1 MVMRQNLDVF
11 KGECSRTFT
20 TLMIVLLAT
29 SEAELQELVKIN
41 VKYTDIAVGSLTCH
55 TTTGTNIGPISY
67 RITQCYLPPD
77 RCDIPVFTPAEAGS
91 RLSDPGGCKAELI

>member
-1 MVMRQNLDVF
+1 MRQTLDVF

-55 TTTGTNIGPISY
+55 TTTGANIGPISY
-67 RITQCYLPPD
+67 TVDHTVLPAT
-77 RCDIPVFTPAEAGS
+77 RQM
-91 RLSDPGGCKAELI
+91 